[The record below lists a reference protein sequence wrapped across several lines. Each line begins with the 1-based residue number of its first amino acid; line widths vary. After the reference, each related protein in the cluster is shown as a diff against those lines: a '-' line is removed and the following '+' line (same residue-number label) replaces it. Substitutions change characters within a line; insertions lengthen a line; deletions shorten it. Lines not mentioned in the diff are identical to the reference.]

1 MPREDLPPVIGEK
14 SIDYKIGSAAE
25 YSQVRNLAHGVKAGD
40 ATSIAFAAKLMA
52 STVREL
58 AGNEGNGVLV
68 PIPGHGG
75 LAKYTLDLAETIGN
89 LTGLPVVNAL
99 ISDRHEALYTVKKNH
114 KNTDEVPLSMEQV
127 KNIPVGMFPILIDN
141 VLDTGKTASN
151 AYKALNMN
159 TTKMAVLGDTIKFTH
174 NSYTPYWRFHFKNGE
189 VSMLLR
195 DAYLKPGDRFKIE
208 DNRYTVLNVYPPRTA
223 KEGDTIVAVNGKGG
237 IDYLDS
243 QELSNTII
251 TMPIPKFKE
260 EVKKEQKGEVGKEY
274 SYTVLGELFS
284 EETHPQHGFLRK
296 EISEDKSLRLIY
308 DRPLTDAEIK
318 IFQLRPDTEMQEL
331 IGKQLYY
338 KTSKGFHSI
347 RIDSLTEDHNGFN
360 LITFDLDGKVSV
372 KTTISYADMLKKV
385 HGGKWKEKEY
395 FDKKN
400 NSRKKSRTNHK
411 SKFTTMPNSR
421 KQTVKQKDAAQS
433 QSRTEN
439 VKMTATENGK
449 SVVNP
454 VAIQYQN
461 FKEKHPDAMMLVRVG
476 DFYETYFKDAEKA
489 SEILR
494 ITLTKRNDN
503 GMPLAGFPHHAIDTY
518 LPKLIRAGQRVAIC
532 DPIDMEKAQTL
543 LKDKAVESK
552 EEKKITAKIVELVT
566 PGKEQESIKAVQDST
581 IASKSKVSAESKVQ
595 KTTKEE
601 REAFIDSIVAITG
614 KRNHEAF
621 ESNLFKEGEDATSVS
636 KGFKVEDKYGH
647 GHQLIG
653 IKVLRGRVTFVQ
665 DGSEKGVRNLQVV
678 DLSPQSLKSL
688 SVSLLPLV
696 SQKFKEL
703 EGQKSQD
710 KQRIKEEKSS
720 KKLADKVQSKTEDNK
735 LEKEAHKDITPSKEV
750 TAPVGKDKEEVKTSH
765 TIKASTKA
773 QRDAFMQAIVAVTG
787 THVHKP
793 LDVDFGEN
801 KIIANTIKGEKIKLK
816 SMQVLRGRV
825 TFTDENDKK
834 VQLVNLSAFTLAK
847 LQGTM
852 VDLGGAM
859 QKKLDAPK
867 EKAKAKAE
875 ELNRV
880 VVASDDQQ
888 QKFVEQIRALMGKEK
903 SITLPEFGTQ
913 KGVVASAG
921 NEGVSFLR
929 LYNWN
934 DNISFAGTVPGDDN
948 KEVRYYHPKDIR
960 PEFYNFLVG
969 EVRKAMK
976 PALVTENGEKVT
988 NLAVFEDTRN
998 PGTNLIYGKVGG
1010 KGVHPKTI
1018 SSADYDSYLSGTMSA
1033 KDLFVKYFPTK
1044 MAKKLSEEQFNSLKL
1059 SNGKELTLFRV
1070 YQQRNEQKPHYKE
1083 WLMYAECN
1091 GKRYHATPM
1100 NQAQKDAYFD
1110 GVVSKAK
1117 LAEEVLGEQLRLKS
1131 AYEKYHLPDPEQIS
1145 EISLRKGTSGKWV
1158 ISAMV
1163 AGKGRTDEHTVSGND
1178 LAALFHD
1185 KTATKAQLAAKY
1197 LNNDIEDLSMSKKVQ
1212 RTQSMKR

>member
-1 MPREDLPPVIGEK
+1 MPREDLPPVIREK

-58 AGNEGNGVLV
+58 AGSEGNGVLV

-99 ISDRHEALYTVKKNH
+99 ISDRHEALYTVKKSH

-151 AYKALNMN
+151 AYKALNMD

-223 KEGDTIVAVNGKGG
+223 KEGDIIVAVNGKGG

-400 NSRKKSRTNHK
+400 KSRKKSRTNHK
-411 SKFTTMPNSR
+411 LKFTTMPNSR

-461 FKEKHPDAMMLVRVG
+461 FKEKHPNVMMLVRVG

-489 SEILR
+489 SEIFR
-494 ITLTKRNDN
+494 ITLTRRNDN
-503 GMPLAGFPHHAIDTY
+503 GMPIAGFPYHCLDTY

-532 DPIDMEKAQTL
+532 DPIEMEEAKSL
-543 LKDKAVESK
+543 LKDNAVEVK
-552 EEKKITAKIVELVT
+552 NGEATAKVIELVT
-566 PGKEQESIKAVQDST
+566 PGKEQEAVKSVQESSITPDKKES
-581 IASKSKVSAESKVQ
+581 VSSKVQ

-621 ESNLFKEGEDATSVS
+621 ESNLFKEGEDATSIG

-647 GHQLIG
+647 EHQLVG
-653 IKVLRGRVTFVQ
+653 IKVLRGRVTFEQ
-665 DGSEKGVRNLQVV
+665 KSSEKGVRNLQVV
-678 DLSPQSLKSL
+678 DLSSKSLKSL
-688 SVSLLPLV
+688 SVSLPPLV

-703 EGQKSQD
+703 EGIKNEKKQDDKVKVEKTTSKKVEKSQNETKD
-710 KQRIKEEKSS
+710 KIQEEVGKKASQTKTTATAS
-720 KKLADKVQSKTEDNK
+720 KDDK
-735 LEKEAHKDITPSKEV
+735 KEV
-750 TAPVGKDKEEVKTSH
+750 KDKPVKKS
-765 TIKASTKA
+765 STKA
-773 QRDAFMQAIVAVTG
+773 QRDAFTQAIVAATG
-787 THVHKP
+787 RHVHKP

-801 KIIANTIKGEKIKLK
+801 NFIVNTIKGEKIKLK

-960 PEFYNFLVG
+960 PEFYNYLVG